1 MRQGFSEGVGDMFDW
16 TRLIWVIGRKFGW
29 LVILD
34 MFSGV
39 SHYLW
44 LLIYLLPKNCCGE
57 ESWFY
62 VWGVLVIFS

>member
-1 MRQGFSEGVGDMFDW
+1 MRQGFSEGVGDMVDW

-34 MFSGV
+34 MLSGV

-44 LLIYLLPKNCCGE
+44 LLIYLLPKKLL
-57 ESWFY
+57 W
-62 VWGVLVIFS
+62 